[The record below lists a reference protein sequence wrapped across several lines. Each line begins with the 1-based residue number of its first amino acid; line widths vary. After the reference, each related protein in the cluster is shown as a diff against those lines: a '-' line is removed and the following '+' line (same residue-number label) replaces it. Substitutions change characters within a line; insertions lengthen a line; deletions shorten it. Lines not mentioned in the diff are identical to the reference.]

1 MSYYR
6 MKNLKMA
13 LDHGAIAKFSTGPLN
28 LRAWEA
34 LYENTRKKISLLLA
48 QISIFWLGDYDFTSE
63 QPFTIAEYITN
74 VVLQKFFS

>member
-1 MSYYR
+1 MDHRTKRTTGMYKWLGMHIFNYSTYLMSYYR

-48 QISIFWLGDYDFTSE
+48 QISIF
-63 QPFTIAEYITN
+63 
-74 VVLQKFFS
+74 